1 VKTTGRKNF
10 IFGLDFYLKKWSRSR
25 VVILFPWKFIDCH
38 SFRRGFPHLLLT
50 DPLKIFFTYI
60 YVDVFEC
67 RRQHLLTDLFWS
79 RQPCT
84 CLTRRAC
91 WPSSGAGRPSTSAPP
106 AARSIRACTTKN
118 IKIWHSH
125 KDRRHVVVRRMTPK
139 IRILRRD
146 AHGQGKRRWPLPF
159 NIRFLPWPSI
169 KTTCRLSLKDLS

>member
-1 VKTTGRKNF
+1 MLYNLFCAWFPASTELIARICQGWEWSLLNTICFPSVKSRGRKNF

-25 VVILFPWKFIDCH
+25 VVILLQWKFIDCH
-38 SFRRGFPHLLLT
+38 SIRRGFPNLLLT

-91 WPSSGAGRPSTSAPP
+91 WPFSGAGRPSTSAPP
-106 AARSIRACTTKN
+106 AARSIRVCTTKI
-118 IKIWHSH
+118 IKIWQS
-125 KDRRHVVVRRMTPK
+125 
-139 IRILRRD
+139 
-146 AHGQGKRRWPLPF
+146 
-159 NIRFLPWPSI
+159 
-169 KTTCRLSLKDLS
+169 